1 MATVTIEVSDDV
13 KRRIDI
19 RAKES
24 GYAGSEQFLQ
34 AIVEASVIE
43 LPPLSPEF
51 EAELVKGLDA
61 PGRVMTAADWE
72 QKKRDLVEWHART
85 HR

>member
-1 MATVTIEVSDDV
+1 MATLTIEVSDEA
-13 KRRIDI
+13 KRRMDL

-24 GYAGSEQFLQ
+24 GYTGSEELLR
-34 AIVEASVIE
+34 ALVEGALE
-43 LPPLSPEF
+43 LPPLSAEF
-51 EAELVKGLDA
+51 EAELVKALDS

-72 QKKRDLVEWHART
+72 EKMRQLEEWHART